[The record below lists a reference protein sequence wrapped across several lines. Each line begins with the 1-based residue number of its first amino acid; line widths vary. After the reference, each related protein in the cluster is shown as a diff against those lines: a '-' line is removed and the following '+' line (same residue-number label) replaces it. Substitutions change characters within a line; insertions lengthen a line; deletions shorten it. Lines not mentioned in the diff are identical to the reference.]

1 MNTCTVLTAIFSCL
15 LASSAAAARGVDS
28 RPLPDGCER
37 VGRSPGPVPTRVS
50 GEPPFPPVQL
60 EIRTPLEPTVFP
72 AGGSSYLV
80 YELHLQNFTEAPMAL
95 RGIEVFDPDGEEGRA
110 FASLVGRGFF
120 DTLAPVGTD
129 TLDSDHPLGSGQR
142 AVAFLCLAFDSGT
155 MPPRRLAH
163 RVLLDGTVAIG
174 PAIETRRDA
183 LKVLGPPVRG
193 TDWIADN
200 GLSITAHH
208 RKGLIVA
215 GGLAQISRRYAID
228 WKRSRDGA
236 FFAGDARAVRS
247 YHAYDADVIA
257 VADAMVVLAKDGF
270 PDNIPRTAAG
280 FETAVPITMESVAGN
295 AVVLDL
301 GDGQFAYYAHLK
313 PGSLRVRTG
322 DRVRRGQP
330 LANVGNSGDSRWPH
344 LHFQVTNGPGIL
356 SSEGI
361 PYLIDHY
368 LTRTASGGWERH
380 VREFPLGDRVIDF
393 RTPESAKRP

>member
-1 MNTCTVLTAIFSCL
+1 MNRRMVSTTVLACL
-15 LASSAAAARGVDS
+15 LASTAAAAGRVDT
-28 RPLPDGCER
+28 PPIPAGCES
-37 VGRSPGPVPTRVS
+37 VGRGTAPATARVP

-60 EIRTPLEPTVFP
+60 EIRTPFEPTAFP
-72 AGGSSYLV
+72 AGGRNYLV

-95 RGIEVFDPDGEEGRA
+95 RGIEVFDPDSAEGRSIA
-110 FASLVGRGFF
+110 
-120 DTLAPVGTD
+120 TLAGPGLFDKLVPIGAE
-129 TLDSDHPLGSGQR
+129 TLGSDPSLGSGQR
-142 AVAFLCLAFDSGT
+142 AVAFLCLAFDGGST
-155 MPPRRLAH
+155 PPNRIGH
-163 RVLLDGTVAIG
+163 RVLLEGAVAIG
-174 PAIETRRDA
+174 PTIGTRHDP

-208 RKGLIVA
+208 RKGLVVA

-247 YHAYDADVIA
+247 YHAYGADVVA
-257 VADAMVVLAKDGF
+257 VADAAVVLAKDGF

-280 FETAVPITMESVAGN
+280 FETAVPMTMETVAGN

-330 LANVGNSGDSRWPH
+330 LAKVGNSGDSRWPH

-356 SSEGI
+356 ASEGI

-368 LTRTASGGWERH
+368 RTRTASGDWESH
-380 VREFPLGDRVIDF
+380 AHEFPLGDRVIDF
-393 RTPESAKRP
+393 RVPDSAEQP

>member
-1 MNTCTVLTAIFSCL
+1 MAWMTAFACL
-15 LASSAAAARGVDS
+15 LANTVAAAGSAS
-28 RPLPDGCER
+28 TRPVPAGCESVGPGAAPTAAR
-37 VGRSPGPVPTRVS
+37 VA

-72 AGGSSYLV
+72 AGGRSYLV
-80 YELHLQNFTEAPMAL
+80 YELHLQNFAEAPMAL
-95 RGIEVFDPDGEEGRA
+95 RGIEVFDPDGGEGRSI
-110 FASLVGRGFF
+110 ASLVGPGLFEK
-120 DTLAPVGTD
+120 LVPVGTD

-142 AVAFLCLAFDSGT
+142 AVVFLCLAFDDGST
-155 MPPRRLAH
+155 PPNRIGH
-163 RVLLDGTVAIG
+163 RVLLDGAVAIG
-174 PAIETRRDA
+174 PTIGTRHHP

-208 RKGLIVA
+208 RKGLVVA

-228 WKRSRDGA
+228 WKRSKDGA

-247 YHAYDADVIA
+247 YHAYGADVVA
-257 VADAMVVLAKDGF
+257 VADATVVLAKDGF

-280 FETAVPITMESVAGN
+280 FETAVPMTMETVAGN

-330 LANVGNSGDSRWPH
+330 LAKVGNSGDSRWPH

-356 SSEGI
+356 ASEGI
-361 PYLIDHY
+361 PYLIDRY
-368 LTRTASGGWERH
+368 RTRTASGDWESH
-380 VREFPLGDRVIDF
+380 AHEFPLGDRVIDF
-393 RTPESAKRP
+393 HVPDSAERP